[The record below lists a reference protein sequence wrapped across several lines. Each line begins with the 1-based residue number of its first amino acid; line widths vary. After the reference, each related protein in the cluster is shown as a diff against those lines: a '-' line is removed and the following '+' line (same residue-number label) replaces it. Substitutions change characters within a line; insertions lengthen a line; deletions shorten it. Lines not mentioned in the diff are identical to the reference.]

1 MNEDFPQMPFTSL
14 PPNLHTHDPDA
25 IHDTL
30 DNLARQRQYVIKSE
44 RAMVAERIK
53 KLEDALHDDSV
64 MPLGFYRAMNH
75 RSTRSLFNAVIQ
87 YRAMH
92 SLSRSDQM
100 ISRYGAR

>member
-64 MPLGFYRAMNH
+64 MPLGFYR
-75 RSTRSLFNAVIQ
+75 VIVQ
-87 YRAMH
+87 RGHTVSRHAQFIA
-92 SLSRSDQM
+92 LRSDD
-100 ISRYGAR
+100 IALRR